1 MQSVLHTYHCILFC
15 AMPIQVIKRRSS
27 SHSADAPPQPNTAVE
42 EEEEKKK
49 KLGKQRS
56 WEERIA
62 DFVED
67 QGILVNYE
75 NMEGLLVNLG
85 IIGALMLTLTVVV
98 VAAIDVEDYYYG
110 DYRYAMIS
118 SSEFRHVVHHQLV
131 KDDFNFTVVFPKSGN
146 EDDTIEDLHE
156 YFLDDTDTSHFGCD
170 MLNGPWHDCNVH
182 LRDMLLT
189 ADLTYEYFNMHILYA
204 YCTRHRC
211 DWLLSRQLNFHYG
224 LAAAFLLLSILM
236 STMFYVVLMRSP
248 IAEQVKK
255 RNFDALKRFQFFAL
269 PFMWL
274 VVPGLLLLLI

>member
-1 MQSVLHTYHCILFC
+1 MQKNKRKPSLSSEASQRFGSVKKTL
-15 AMPIQVIKRRSS
+15 
-27 SHSADAPPQPNTAVE
+27 
-42 EEEEKKK
+42 KKK
-49 KLGKQRS
+49 KT
-56 WEERIA
+56 WEERITN
-62 DFVED
+62 FVD
-67 QGILVNYE
+67 VGIVVNYE

-85 IIGALMLTLTVVV
+85 LIGALMLSLTVGVLASV
-98 VAAIDVEDYYYG
+98 DVENVYYG

-131 KDDFNFTVVFPKSGN
+131 KDNFNFTVVFPKSGN
-146 EDDTIEDLHE
+146 EDDIIEDLHE
-156 YFLDDTDTSHFGCD
+156 YFLDGLDTNHFGCD
-170 MLNGPWHDCNVH
+170 MLFGPWENCNSH
-182 LRDMLLT
+182 LRNMLLT
-189 ADLTYEYFNMHILYA
+189 ADLTYEYSNIHILYA

-211 DWLLSRQLNFHYG
+211 DWLLSRQFEFNYG